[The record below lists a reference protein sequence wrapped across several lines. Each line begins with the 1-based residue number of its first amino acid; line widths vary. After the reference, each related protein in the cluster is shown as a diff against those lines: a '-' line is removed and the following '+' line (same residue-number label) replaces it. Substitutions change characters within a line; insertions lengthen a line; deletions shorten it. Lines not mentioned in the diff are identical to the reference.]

1 MKFKRC
7 HCRIGVALLCVC
19 TLALLVIS
27 CQPPQRL
34 PTHAS
39 TAPVIDA
46 SPTPEVN
53 QSTPQEAV
61 LSYYQAFN
69 ERNPQ
74 MMEALLDPEDESNQR
89 FLRGFQGISENAI
102 ALEVG
107 YPQIYV
113 VEESEKWTRIRT
125 NHHQKVFQNG
135 RLIAEAD
142 SGGEFTLIRKGDKWY
157 LIGVGDPI
165 PPGWLLDPP

>member
-1 MKFKRC
+1 
-7 HCRIGVALLCVC
+7 
-19 TLALLVIS
+19 
-27 CQPPQRL
+27 
-34 PTHAS
+34 
-39 TAPVIDA
+39 
-46 SPTPEVN
+46 
-53 QSTPQEAV
+53 
-61 LSYYQAFN
+61 
-69 ERNPQ
+69 

-89 FLRGFQGISENAI
+89 FLRGFQDISENAI

-165 PPGWLLDPP
+165 PPGWLLDQP